1 MLREACRSATAVGMA
16 DINAQ
21 RSPSTVLG
29 RQLGDELRR
38 LREAAGL
45 TTVDAAEALDCTKGK
60 VSRIEN
66 GRVAVRLPDLTA
78 MLQAYHVPDAE
89 VRDRLAA
96 LARKANRRRRQ
107 GWWNQYS
114 SVLADTYRDYI
125 ALEAMAQSIRTFQA
139 QLVPGL
145 LQIPEYSRAVTVA
158 SRQWKTAEEIEKFV
172 QVRLA
177 RQERLTGDSPLRVW
191 AVLSEAVLVQQVGG
205 PQVMAAQLQHLL
217 DISERSNVTIQ
228 VLSFS
233 QGAHASM
240 FGPYV
245 VLGFPEEGALDV
257 VLADNPTGSTWL
269 EREQEVARYRDL
281 FDAARTSALSPV
293 ESRAIIQRR
302 GEEHRR

>member
-1 MLREACRSATAVGMA
+1 MIANRATA
-16 DINAQ
+16 N
-21 RSPSTVLG
+21 PSTVLG

-38 LREAAGL
+38 LRERAGL
-45 TTVDAAEALDCTKGK
+45 TTVQAADALDCTKGK
-60 VSRIEN
+60 ISRIEN
-66 GRVAVRLPDLTA
+66 GRVAVRLPDLMA
-78 MLQAYHVPDAE
+78 MLQSYKVSDTE
-89 VRDRLAA
+89 LRERLTG

-125 ALEAMAQSIRTFQA
+125 ALETMADSVRTFQA

-145 LQIPEYSRAVTVA
+145 LQTPEYIRAVTVA
-158 SRQWKTAEEIEKFV
+158 SRQWETGAEIERFV

-177 RQERLTGDSPLRVW
+177 RQQRLTGEASLNLW
-191 AVLSEAVLVQQVGG
+191 AVLSEAVLLQKVGG

-217 DISERSNVTIQ
+217 DMSEQPNVTIQ
-228 VLSFS
+228 VLPFS
-233 QGAHASM
+233 RGAHASM

-269 EREQEVARYRDL
+269 EREAEVAPYRAL

-293 ESRAIIQRR
+293 ESRILI
-302 GEEHRR
+302 HRRAKEHGS